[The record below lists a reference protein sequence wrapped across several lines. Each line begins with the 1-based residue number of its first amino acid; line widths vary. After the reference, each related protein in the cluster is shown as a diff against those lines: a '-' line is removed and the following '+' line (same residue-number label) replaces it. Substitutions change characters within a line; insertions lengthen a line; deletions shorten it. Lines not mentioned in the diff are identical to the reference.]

1 MAWRHVQS
9 SYMVL
14 QIISLGDLDEQYV
27 PCYGARKGWGLWIG
41 CVAFWDSN
49 LSSGYAGHLYA
60 CAIGLGGERGHGF
73 KH

>member
-1 MAWRHVQS
+1 MFPV
-9 SYMVL
+9 M
-14 QIISLGDLDEQYV
+14 
-27 PCYGARKGWGLWIG
+27 GARKGWGLWSG